1 MSSGLAESLLCRLPG
16 DVQAG
21 PDGFPGLAG
30 LPGPDGGGGEF
41 GFGVALPGSR
51 LGDPVQQ
58 VDGLGCGQRAAA
70 WPLPWV
76 DRRASQLAHSATG
89 PRHKTAV
96 TWQPGR
102 ASGSVA

>member
-1 MSSGLAESLLCRLPG
+1 MSRLAP
-16 DVQAG
+16 V
-21 PDGFPGLAG
+21 GFPGLAG
-30 LPGPDGGGGEF
+30 LPGPDGGGEF
-41 GFGVALPGSR
+41 GFGVALPGLR